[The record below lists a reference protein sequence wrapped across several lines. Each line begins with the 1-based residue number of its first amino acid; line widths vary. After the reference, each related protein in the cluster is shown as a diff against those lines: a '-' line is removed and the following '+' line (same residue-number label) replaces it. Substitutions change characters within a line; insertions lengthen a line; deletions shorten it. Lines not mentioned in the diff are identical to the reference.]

1 MMRRFGRVSA
11 AMALALLLSAACAG
25 LPPALTGQEI
35 RGMKPPAAEEAPA
48 EKIDLSQR
56 KDPPLDFPSDQGMEC
71 LAGKAVA
78 KGGPGALVIKTAM
91 ARISGKNAYVGS
103 CYSFAESVYV
113 EAGFPAGMRAAAFS
127 SKESGPYADPAAIRP
142 GDWVSFTHVY
152 SATVGHSA
160 IFVSWLD
167 FDLRSALT
175 IDYPGNGRNEP
186 ARFRV
191 ADLYKVWGIT
201 RPR

>member
-1 MMRRFGRVSA
+1 MKPSLRRVSA
-11 AMALALLLSAACAG
+11 SMALALLLSAACAG
-25 LPPALTGQEI
+25 LPPPLTGQQ
-35 RGMKPPAAEEAPA
+35 GLDMKPPAADEPPA
-48 EKIDLSQR
+48 RRIDFAQR
-56 KDPPLDFPSDQGMEC
+56 KDPPLDFPADVGMEC

-78 KGGPGALVIKTAM
+78 KGGPGALVIKTAV
-91 ARISGKNAYVGS
+91 ARISGKDPYVGS

-113 EAGFPAGMRAAAFS
+113 EAGFPAGKRVAAFS
-127 SKESGPYADPAAIRP
+127 SKESGPFADPATIRP
-142 GDWVSFTHVY
+142 GDWLSFTHMY